1 MTNIKVLKTG
11 SHINSIEIK
20 GHTGYQVSG
29 KDIVCAA
36 ISSSAITSI
45 NAILSLEKDT
55 ISVKEENGYL
65 QINTLKNTDITNKL
79 LLNLI
84 DMLYDIEKEYPK
96 FLKINIGGE

>member
-1 MTNIKVLKTG
+1 MTNIKVLKSG

-45 NAILSLEKDT
+45 NAILSIEENT
-55 ISVKEENGYL
+55 IEVKENDGYL
-65 QINTLKNTDITNKL
+65 LINTLKDSDITNKL
-79 LLNLI
+79 LQNLI
-84 DMLYDIEKEYPK
+84 DMLKDIEKEYPK
-96 FLKINIGGE
+96 YLKINIEGE